1 MGASASVG
9 QTERASRDGD
19 ADESKIIITE
29 SHRGSFDLPFG
40 RGDLPATIP
49 ECGPSPTA
57 VGLGG
62 DAALSSSQLRGG
74 LSVTYRDTGEPLVAP
89 LAPPTP
95 ATPATPAAPFAA
107 AAKAGQADFVPDE
120 DRLRRRAFGSR
131 KSAARIATRA
141 AELPTPEL
149 PARQLGDVAITPA
162 ERAMEHLAMT
172 APLALLPTPELP
184 ARQLGDVAMT
194 PAERAMEHL
203 AMTAP
208 LALKSTLPPAT
219 EAAAAKRLIV
229 PFGRDGYLGEQRRHG
244 FNSRE
249 SFDNFMKVDGAL
261 TLEHGDNTATPRE
274 PWLDIER
281 SASLKPSPVGS
292 FG

>member
-172 APLALLPTPELP
+172 APLAL
-184 ARQLGDVAMT
+184 
-194 PAERAMEHL
+194 
-203 AMTAP
+203 
-208 LALKSTLPPAT
+208 KSTLPPAT